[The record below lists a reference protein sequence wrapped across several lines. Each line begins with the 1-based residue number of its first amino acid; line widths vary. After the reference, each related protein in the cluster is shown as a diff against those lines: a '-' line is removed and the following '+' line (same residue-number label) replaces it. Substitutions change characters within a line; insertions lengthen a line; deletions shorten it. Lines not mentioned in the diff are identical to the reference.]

1 LSPATPIIT
10 LGEPLIELSEIDST
24 NMYAMEQIHAQKAL
38 SGSVYQTDFQ
48 TNGKGQHG
56 RIWESHRGEN
66 LLCTYVL
73 ELNALKQGKNWVP
86 SEQLGLSAAVALGT
100 QAFFMEFA
108 GEETKIK
115 KPNDIYW
122 RDRKAGGILIEN
134 MVKSDRWGKAII
146 GMGININQTT
156 FDTIE
161 GKPVSLK
168 QITGKSFD
176 PISLAKELCQHLE
189 HRFLVLE
196 NKPFD
201 QLLSAYNDQLYKK
214 DELVPFK
221 RNNIQFQ
228 AKVNGVDKDGHLLIM
243 HGVEERIRFGE
254 ITWLL

>member
-1 LSPATPIIT
+1 MSPATPIIT
-10 LGEPLIELSEIDST
+10 LGEPLIELFEIDST

-66 LLCTYVL
+66 LLCTYIL

-86 SEQLGLSAAVALGT
+86 SQQLGLSAAVALGA

-134 MVKSDRWGKAII
+134 IVRGTDWTWTVI
-146 GMGININQTT
+146 GIGLNINQTQ
-156 FDTIE
+156 FSNE
-161 GKPVSLK
+161 AGNPVSLK
-168 QITGKSFD
+168 QITGKD
-176 PISLAKELCQHLE
+176 WDIKAMQKKLAES
-189 HRFLVLE
+189 
-196 NKPFD
+196 
-201 QLLSAYNDQLYKK
+201 LSASLNLWLTEGELLTLQKMELQLIKIK
-214 DELVPFK
+214 SE
-221 RNNIQFQ
+221 
-228 AKVNGVDKDGHLLIM
+228 
-243 HGVEERIRFGE
+243 
-254 ITWLL
+254 

>member
-1 LSPATPIIT
+1 MSPATPIIT

-86 SEQLGLSAAVALGT
+86 TEQLGLSAAVALGA

-134 MVKSDRWGKAII
+134 IVRGTDWTWTVI
-146 GMGININQTT
+146 GIGLNINQTQ
-156 FDTIE
+156 FSNE
-161 GKPVSLK
+161 AGNPVSLK
-168 QITGKSFD
+168 QITGKD
-176 PISLAKELCQHLE
+176 WDIKTMQKKLAEA
-189 HRFLVLE
+189 
-196 NKPFD
+196 
-201 QLLSAYNDQLYKK
+201 LSASLNLWLTEGELLTLQKMELQLIKIK
-214 DELVPFK
+214 SE
-221 RNNIQFQ
+221 
-228 AKVNGVDKDGHLLIM
+228 
-243 HGVEERIRFGE
+243 
-254 ITWLL
+254 

>member
-1 LSPATPIIT
+1 MSPATPIIT

-66 LLCTYVL
+66 LLCTYIL
-73 ELNALKQGKNWVP
+73 ELNSLKQGKNWVP
-86 SEQLGLSAAVALGT
+86 SEQLGLSAAVALGV

-134 MVKSDRWGKAII
+134 IVRGTDWNWTVI
-146 GMGININQTT
+146 GIGLNINQTQ
-156 FDTIE
+156 FSNE
-161 GKPVSLK
+161 AGKPVSLK
-168 QITGKSFD
+168 QITGKHWD
-176 PISLAKELCQHLE
+176 IKAMQKKLAES
-189 HRFLVLE
+189 
-196 NKPFD
+196 
-201 QLLSAYNDQLYKK
+201 LSASLNLWLTEGEALTLQKMELQL
-214 DELVPFK
+214 
-221 RNNIQFQ
+221 I
-228 AKVNGVDKDGHLLIM
+228 
-243 HGVEERIRFGE
+243 
-254 ITWLL
+254 

>member
-1 LSPATPIIT
+1 MSPATPIIT

-56 RIWESHRGEN
+56 RIWESQRGEN

-73 ELNALKQGKNWVP
+73 ELNTLKQGKNWVP
-86 SEQLGLSAAVALGT
+86 SEQLGFSAAVALGA

-134 MVKSDRWGKAII
+134 IVRGTDWTWTVI
-146 GMGININQTT
+146 GIGLNINQTR
-156 FDTIE
+156 FSNE
-161 GKPVSLK
+161 AGNPVSLK
-168 QITGKSFD
+168 QITGKD
-176 PISLAKELCQHLE
+176 WDIKTMQKKLAEA
-189 HRFLVLE
+189 
-196 NKPFD
+196 
-201 QLLSAYNDQLYKK
+201 LSASLNLWLTEEELLTLQKMELQLIKIK
-214 DELVPFK
+214 SE
-221 RNNIQFQ
+221 
-228 AKVNGVDKDGHLLIM
+228 
-243 HGVEERIRFGE
+243 
-254 ITWLL
+254 

>member
-1 LSPATPIIT
+1 MSPATPIIT

-66 LLCTYVL
+66 LLCTYIL
-73 ELNALKQGKNWVP
+73 ELNALKKGKNWVP
-86 SEQLGLSAAVALGT
+86 SEQLGLSAAVALGA

-134 MVKSDRWGKAII
+134 IVRGTDWTWTVI
-146 GMGININQTT
+146 GIGLNINQTQ
-156 FDTIE
+156 FSNE
-161 GKPVSLK
+161 AGNPVSLK
-168 QITGKSFD
+168 QITGKD
-176 PISLAKELCQHLE
+176 WDIKTMQKKLAEA
-189 HRFLVLE
+189 
-196 NKPFD
+196 
-201 QLLSAYNDQLYKK
+201 LSASLNLWLTEGELLTLQKMELQLIKIK
-214 DELVPFK
+214 SE
-221 RNNIQFQ
+221 
-228 AKVNGVDKDGHLLIM
+228 
-243 HGVEERIRFGE
+243 
-254 ITWLL
+254 

>member
-1 LSPATPIIT
+1 MSPATPIIT
-10 LGEPLIELSEIDST
+10 LGEPLIELSQIDST

-86 SEQLGLSAAVALGT
+86 TEQLGLSAAVALGA

-134 MVKSDRWGKAII
+134 IVRGTDWTWTVI
-146 GMGININQTT
+146 GIGLNINQTQ
-156 FDTIE
+156 FSNE
-161 GKPVSLK
+161 AGNPVSLK
-168 QITGKSFD
+168 QITGKD
-176 PISLAKELCQHLE
+176 WDIKTMQKKLAEA
-189 HRFLVLE
+189 
-196 NKPFD
+196 
-201 QLLSAYNDQLYKK
+201 LSASLNLWLTEGEALTLQKMELQLIKIK
-214 DELVPFK
+214 SE
-221 RNNIQFQ
+221 
-228 AKVNGVDKDGHLLIM
+228 
-243 HGVEERIRFGE
+243 
-254 ITWLL
+254 

>member
-1 LSPATPIIT
+1 MSPATPIIT

-66 LLCTYVL
+66 LLCTYIL

-134 MVKSDRWGKAII
+134 IVRGTDWTWTVI
-146 GMGININQTT
+146 GIGLNINQTR
-156 FDTIE
+156 FSNE
-161 GKPVSLK
+161 AGNPVSLK
-168 QITGKSFD
+168 QITGKD
-176 PISLAKELCQHLE
+176 WDIKTMQKKLAEA
-189 HRFLVLE
+189 
-196 NKPFD
+196 
-201 QLLSAYNDQLYKK
+201 LSASLNLWLTEGELLTLQKMELQLIKIK
-214 DELVPFK
+214 SE
-221 RNNIQFQ
+221 
-228 AKVNGVDKDGHLLIM
+228 
-243 HGVEERIRFGE
+243 
-254 ITWLL
+254 

>member
-1 LSPATPIIT
+1 
-10 LGEPLIELSEIDST
+10 
-24 NMYAMEQIHAQKAL
+24 MYAMEQIHAQKAL

-86 SEQLGLSAAVALGT
+86 SEQLGLSAAVALGA

-134 MVKSDRWGKAII
+134 IVRGTDWTWTVI
-146 GMGININQTT
+146 GIGLNINQTQ
-156 FDTIE
+156 FSNE
-161 GKPVSLK
+161 AGKPVSLK
-168 QITGKSFD
+168 QITGKHWD
-176 PISLAKELCQHLE
+176 IKAMQKKLA
-189 HRFLVLE
+189 
-196 NKPFD
+196 D
-201 QLLSAYNDQLYKK
+201 TLSASLNLWLTDGELLTLQKMELQLIKIK
-214 DELVPFK
+214 SE
-221 RNNIQFQ
+221 
-228 AKVNGVDKDGHLLIM
+228 
-243 HGVEERIRFGE
+243 
-254 ITWLL
+254 

>member
-1 LSPATPIIT
+1 MSPATPIIT

-86 SEQLGLSAAVALGT
+86 SEQLGLSAAVALGA

-134 MVKSDRWGKAII
+134 IVRGTDWTWTVI
-146 GMGININQTT
+146 GIGLNINQTQ
-156 FDTIE
+156 FSNE
-161 GKPVSLK
+161 AGKPVSLK
-168 QITGKSFD
+168 QITGKHWD
-176 PISLAKELCQHLE
+176 IKAMQKKLA
-189 HRFLVLE
+189 
-196 NKPFD
+196 D
-201 QLLSAYNDQLYKK
+201 TLSASLNLWLTDGELLTLQKMELQLIKIK
-214 DELVPFK
+214 SE
-221 RNNIQFQ
+221 
-228 AKVNGVDKDGHLLIM
+228 
-243 HGVEERIRFGE
+243 
-254 ITWLL
+254 

>member
-86 SEQLGLSAAVALGT
+86 SEQLGLSGAIALGA

-134 MVKSDRWGKAII
+134 IVRGTDWTWTVI
-146 GMGININQTT
+146 GIGLNINQTQ
-156 FDTIE
+156 FSNE
-161 GKPVSLK
+161 AGNPVSLK
-168 QITGKSFD
+168 QITGKHWD
-176 PISLAKELCQHLE
+176 IKAMQKKLA
-189 HRFLVLE
+189 
-196 NKPFD
+196 D
-201 QLLSAYNDQLYKK
+201 TLSASLNLWLTEGELLTLQKMELQLIKIK
-214 DELVPFK
+214 SE
-221 RNNIQFQ
+221 
-228 AKVNGVDKDGHLLIM
+228 
-243 HGVEERIRFGE
+243 
-254 ITWLL
+254 

>member
-1 LSPATPIIT
+1 MSPATPIIT

-134 MVKSDRWGKAII
+134 IVRGTDWTWTVI
-146 GMGININQTT
+146 GIGLNINQTQ
-156 FDTIE
+156 FSNE
-161 GKPVSLK
+161 AGNPVSLK
-168 QITGKSFD
+168 QITGKD
-176 PISLAKELCQHLE
+176 WDIKTMQKKLAAS
-189 HRFLVLE
+189 
-196 NKPFD
+196 
-201 QLLSAYNDQLYKK
+201 LSASLNLWLTEGELLTLQKMELQLIKIK
-214 DELVPFK
+214 SE
-221 RNNIQFQ
+221 
-228 AKVNGVDKDGHLLIM
+228 
-243 HGVEERIRFGE
+243 
-254 ITWLL
+254 

>member
-1 LSPATPIIT
+1 MSPATPIIT

-66 LLCTYVL
+66 LLCTYIL

-86 SEQLGLSAAVALGT
+86 SEQLGLSAAVALGV

-134 MVKSDRWGKAII
+134 IVRGTDWNWTVI
-146 GMGININQTT
+146 GIGLNINQTH
-156 FDTIE
+156 FSNE
-161 GKPVSLK
+161 AGKPVSLK
-168 QITGKSFD
+168 QITGKHWD
-176 PISLAKELCQHLE
+176 IKAMQKKLA
-189 HRFLVLE
+189 
-196 NKPFD
+196 D
-201 QLLSAYNDQLYKK
+201 TLSASLNLWLTEGELLTLQKMELQLIKIK
-214 DELVPFK
+214 SE
-221 RNNIQFQ
+221 
-228 AKVNGVDKDGHLLIM
+228 
-243 HGVEERIRFGE
+243 
-254 ITWLL
+254 

>member
-1 LSPATPIIT
+1 MSPATPIIT

-66 LLCTYVL
+66 LLCTYIL
-73 ELNALKQGKNWVP
+73 ELNSLKQGKNWVP
-86 SEQLGLSAAVALGT
+86 SEQLGLSAAAALGV

-134 MVKSDRWGKAII
+134 IVRGTDWNWTVI
-146 GMGININQTT
+146 GIGLNINQTQ
-156 FDTIE
+156 FSNE
-161 GKPVSLK
+161 AGKPVSLK
-168 QITGKSFD
+168 QITGKHWD
-176 PISLAKELCQHLE
+176 IKAMQKKLAES
-189 HRFLVLE
+189 
-196 NKPFD
+196 
-201 QLLSAYNDQLYKK
+201 LSASLNLWLTEGEALTLQKMELQLIKIK
-214 DELVPFK
+214 SE
-221 RNNIQFQ
+221 
-228 AKVNGVDKDGHLLIM
+228 
-243 HGVEERIRFGE
+243 
-254 ITWLL
+254 

>member
-1 LSPATPIIT
+1 MSPATPIIT

-56 RIWESHRGEN
+56 RIWESQRGEN
-66 LLCTYVL
+66 LLCTYIL

-134 MVKSDRWGKAII
+134 IVRGTDWTWTVI
-146 GMGININQTT
+146 GIGLNINQTQ
-156 FDTIE
+156 FSNE
-161 GKPVSLK
+161 AGNPVSLK
-168 QITGKSFD
+168 QITGKD
-176 PISLAKELCQHLE
+176 WDIKTMQKKLAES
-189 HRFLVLE
+189 
-196 NKPFD
+196 
-201 QLLSAYNDQLYKK
+201 LSASLNLWLTEGELLTLQKMELQLIKIK
-214 DELVPFK
+214 SE
-221 RNNIQFQ
+221 
-228 AKVNGVDKDGHLLIM
+228 
-243 HGVEERIRFGE
+243 
-254 ITWLL
+254 

>member
-10 LGEPLIELSEIDST
+10 LGEPLIELFEIDST

-73 ELNALKQGKNWVP
+73 ELNALKKGKNWVP

-134 MVKSDRWGKAII
+134 LVRGAHWTWTVI
-146 GMGININQTT
+146 GIGLNINQTQ
-156 FDTIE
+156 FSNE
-161 GKPVSLK
+161 AGNPVSLK
-168 QITGKSFD
+168 QITGKD
-176 PISLAKELCQHLE
+176 WDIKTMQKKLAES
-189 HRFLVLE
+189 
-196 NKPFD
+196 
-201 QLLSAYNDQLYKK
+201 LSASLNLWLTEGEALTLQKMEIQLIKK
-214 DELVPFK
+214 ISE
-221 RNNIQFQ
+221 
-228 AKVNGVDKDGHLLIM
+228 
-243 HGVEERIRFGE
+243 
-254 ITWLL
+254 

>member
-1 LSPATPIIT
+1 MSPATPIIT

-86 SEQLGLSAAVALGT
+86 SEQLGLSGAVALGT

-134 MVKSDRWGKAII
+134 IVRGTDWTWTVI
-146 GMGININQTT
+146 GIGLNINQTQ
-156 FDTIE
+156 FSNE
-161 GKPVSLK
+161 AGNPVSLK
-168 QITGKSFD
+168 QITGKHWD
-176 PISLAKELCQHLE
+176 IKAMQKKLA
-189 HRFLVLE
+189 
-196 NKPFD
+196 D
-201 QLLSAYNDQLYKK
+201 TLSASLNLWLTEGELLTLQKMELQLIKIK
-214 DELVPFK
+214 SE
-221 RNNIQFQ
+221 
-228 AKVNGVDKDGHLLIM
+228 
-243 HGVEERIRFGE
+243 
-254 ITWLL
+254 

>member
-1 LSPATPIIT
+1 MSPATPIIT

-86 SEQLGLSAAVALGT
+86 SEQLGLSGAIALGA

-134 MVKSDRWGKAII
+134 IVRGTDWTWTVI
-146 GMGININQTT
+146 GIGLNINQTQ
-156 FDTIE
+156 FSNE
-161 GKPVSLK
+161 AGNPVSLK
-168 QITGKSFD
+168 QITGKHWD
-176 PISLAKELCQHLE
+176 IKAMQKKLA
-189 HRFLVLE
+189 
-196 NKPFD
+196 D
-201 QLLSAYNDQLYKK
+201 TLSASLNLWLTDGELLTLQKMELQLIKIK
-214 DELVPFK
+214 SE
-221 RNNIQFQ
+221 
-228 AKVNGVDKDGHLLIM
+228 
-243 HGVEERIRFGE
+243 
-254 ITWLL
+254 

>member
-1 LSPATPIIT
+1 MSPATPIIT

-56 RIWESHRGEN
+56 RIWESYRGEN

-86 SEQLGLSAAVALGT
+86 SEQLGLSAAVALGA

-134 MVKSDRWGKAII
+134 IVRGTDWTWTVI
-146 GMGININQTT
+146 GIGLNINQTQ
-156 FDTIE
+156 FSNE
-161 GKPVSLK
+161 AGKPVSLK
-168 QITGKSFD
+168 QITGKHWD
-176 PISLAKELCQHLE
+176 IKTMQKKLAEA
-189 HRFLVLE
+189 
-196 NKPFD
+196 
-201 QLLSAYNDQLYKK
+201 LSASLNLWISEGEALTLQKMELQLIKIK
-214 DELVPFK
+214 SE
-221 RNNIQFQ
+221 
-228 AKVNGVDKDGHLLIM
+228 
-243 HGVEERIRFGE
+243 
-254 ITWLL
+254 

>member
-1 LSPATPIIT
+1 MSPATPIIT

-86 SEQLGLSAAVALGT
+86 SEQLGLSAAVALGA

-134 MVKSDRWGKAII
+134 IVRGIDWNWTVI
-146 GMGININQTT
+146 GIGLNINQTH
-156 FDTIE
+156 FSNE
-161 GKPVSLK
+161 AGSPVSLK
-168 QITGKSFD
+168 QITGKHWD
-176 PISLAKELCQHLE
+176 IKAMQKKLAET
-189 HRFLVLE
+189 
-196 NKPFD
+196 
-201 QLLSAYNDQLYKK
+201 LSASLNLWLNEGEGLTLQKM
-214 DELVPFK
+214 ELQIIK
-221 RNNIQFQ
+221 I
-228 AKVNGVDKDGHLLIM
+228 KS
-243 HGVEERIRFGE
+243 E
-254 ITWLL
+254 

>member
-1 LSPATPIIT
+1 MSPATPIIT

-86 SEQLGLSAAVALGT
+86 SEQLGLSAAVALGA

-134 MVKSDRWGKAII
+134 IVRGTDWTWTVI
-146 GMGININQTT
+146 GIGLNINQTR
-156 FDTIE
+156 FSNE
-161 GKPVSLK
+161 AGNPVSLK
-168 QITGKSFD
+168 QITGKD
-176 PISLAKELCQHLE
+176 WDIKTMQKKLAEA
-189 HRFLVLE
+189 
-196 NKPFD
+196 
-201 QLLSAYNDQLYKK
+201 LSASLNLWLTEGESLTLQKMELQLIKIK
-214 DELVPFK
+214 SE
-221 RNNIQFQ
+221 
-228 AKVNGVDKDGHLLIM
+228 
-243 HGVEERIRFGE
+243 
-254 ITWLL
+254 

>member
-1 LSPATPIIT
+1 MSPATPIIT

-86 SEQLGLSAAVALGT
+86 SEQLGLSAAVALGA

-134 MVKSDRWGKAII
+134 IVRGTHWTWTVI
-146 GMGININQTT
+146 GIGLNINQTQ
-156 FDTIE
+156 FSNE
-161 GKPVSLK
+161 AGNPVSLK
-168 QITGKSFD
+168 QITGKD
-176 PISLAKELCQHLE
+176 WDIKAMQKKLAES
-189 HRFLVLE
+189 
-196 NKPFD
+196 
-201 QLLSAYNDQLYKK
+201 LSASLNLWLTEGEALTLQKMELQLIKIK
-214 DELVPFK
+214 SE
-221 RNNIQFQ
+221 
-228 AKVNGVDKDGHLLIM
+228 
-243 HGVEERIRFGE
+243 
-254 ITWLL
+254 

>member
-1 LSPATPIIT
+1 MSPATPIIT

-66 LLCTYVL
+66 LLCTYIL

-86 SEQLGLSAAVALGT
+86 TEQLGLSAAVAMGA

-134 MVKSDRWGKAII
+134 IVRGTDWNWTVI
-146 GMGININQTT
+146 GIGLNINQTH
-156 FDTIE
+156 FSNE
-161 GKPVSLK
+161 AGKPVSLK
-168 QITGKSFD
+168 QITGKQWD
-176 PISLAKELCQHLE
+176 IKAMQKKLAET
-189 HRFLVLE
+189 
-196 NKPFD
+196 
-201 QLLSAYNDQLYKK
+201 LSASLNLWLTEGELLTLQKMELQLIKIK
-214 DELVPFK
+214 SE
-221 RNNIQFQ
+221 
-228 AKVNGVDKDGHLLIM
+228 
-243 HGVEERIRFGE
+243 
-254 ITWLL
+254 

>member
-66 LLCTYVL
+66 LLCTYIL

-86 SEQLGLSAAVALGT
+86 TEQVGLSAAVALGA

-134 MVKSDRWGKAII
+134 LVRGAHWTWTVI
-146 GMGININQTT
+146 GIGLNINQTR
-156 FDTIE
+156 FSNE
-161 GKPVSLK
+161 AGNPVSLK
-168 QITGKSFD
+168 QITGKD
-176 PISLAKELCQHLE
+176 WDVKTMQKKLAAS
-189 HRFLVLE
+189 
-196 NKPFD
+196 
-201 QLLSAYNDQLYKK
+201 LSASLNLWLTEGESLTIEKMELQLIKK
-214 DELVPFK
+214 ISE
-221 RNNIQFQ
+221 
-228 AKVNGVDKDGHLLIM
+228 
-243 HGVEERIRFGE
+243 
-254 ITWLL
+254 

>member
-1 LSPATPIIT
+1 MSPATPIIT

-86 SEQLGLSAAVALGT
+86 SEQLGLSAAVALGA
-100 QAFFMEFA
+100 QAFFMKFA

-134 MVKSDRWGKAII
+134 IVRGTDWTWTVI
-146 GMGININQTT
+146 GIGLNINQTQ
-156 FDTIE
+156 FSNE
-161 GKPVSLK
+161 AGNPVSLK
-168 QITGKSFD
+168 QITGKD
-176 PISLAKELCQHLE
+176 WDIKAMQKKLAES
-189 HRFLVLE
+189 
-196 NKPFD
+196 
-201 QLLSAYNDQLYKK
+201 LSASLNLWLTEGEALTLQKMELQLIKIK
-214 DELVPFK
+214 SE
-221 RNNIQFQ
+221 
-228 AKVNGVDKDGHLLIM
+228 
-243 HGVEERIRFGE
+243 
-254 ITWLL
+254 

>member
-1 LSPATPIIT
+1 MSPATPIIT

-86 SEQLGLSAAVALGT
+86 SEHLGLSAAVALGT

-134 MVKSDRWGKAII
+134 IVRGTDWTWTVI
-146 GMGININQTT
+146 GIGLNINQTR
-156 FDTIE
+156 FSNE
-161 GKPVSLK
+161 AGNPVSLK
-168 QITGKSFD
+168 QITGKD
-176 PISLAKELCQHLE
+176 WDIKTMQKKLAEA
-189 HRFLVLE
+189 
-196 NKPFD
+196 
-201 QLLSAYNDQLYKK
+201 LSASLNLWLTEGELLTLQKMELQLIKIK
-214 DELVPFK
+214 SE
-221 RNNIQFQ
+221 
-228 AKVNGVDKDGHLLIM
+228 
-243 HGVEERIRFGE
+243 
-254 ITWLL
+254 